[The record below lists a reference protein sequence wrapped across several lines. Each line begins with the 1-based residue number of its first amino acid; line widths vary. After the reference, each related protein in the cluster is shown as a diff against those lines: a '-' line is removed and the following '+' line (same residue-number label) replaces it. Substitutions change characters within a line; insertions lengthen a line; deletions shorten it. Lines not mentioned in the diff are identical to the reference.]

1 MFDHGVFFSS
11 FSGDCIYIPSDW
23 VFQSNVVSVENS
35 LEFKWKPEPWTPDEE
50 CSKGLKK
57 RFLSTLNFPGEE
69 YEKID
74 LTLDNH
80 ETLMKKVEKV
90 LDKVLTRER
99 KQFSFEKFMTDM
111 IQDESL
117 LQDLQVEIFF

>member
-1 MFDHGVFFSS
+1 M
-11 FSGDCIYIPSDW
+11 
-23 VFQSNVVSVENS
+23 FQSNVVSVENS

-90 LDKVLTRER
+90 LDKVLIRER